1 MYILTSQYVHNRHE
15 DLSKSPGGR
24 ASCVPKKKEP
34 ATHAA
39 ELTPHRRRRIGEPR
53 TLERTAYG
61 WMSLD
66 AVICVWLGTIGHSNV
81 RRACMRRAM
90 HVDARESQ

>member
-39 ELTPHRRRRIGEPR
+39 ELTPHRRRRRIGESR

-61 WMSLD
+61 WMPLD
-66 AVICVWLGTIGHSNV
+66 TVMCAE
-81 RRACMRRAM
+81 RAMRKAM
-90 HVDARESQ
+90 HVDARESK